1 MQIPWGS
8 LTTGKASVV
17 VHSVR
22 LCVQPRAVD
31 GPPRPDMLRAMEAAV
46 QLKKQELVQRT
57 EEELYKIP
65 GALIVASALSIDSVR
80 ARSKI

>member
-1 MQIPWGS
+1 M
-8 LTTGKASVV
+8 GKASVV

-31 GPPRPDMLRAMEAAV
+31 GPPHPDMLRAMEAAV
-46 QLKKQELVQRT
+46 QLKKQELVQRA

-65 GALIVASALSIDSVR
+65 GALIVASAL
-80 ARSKI
+80 